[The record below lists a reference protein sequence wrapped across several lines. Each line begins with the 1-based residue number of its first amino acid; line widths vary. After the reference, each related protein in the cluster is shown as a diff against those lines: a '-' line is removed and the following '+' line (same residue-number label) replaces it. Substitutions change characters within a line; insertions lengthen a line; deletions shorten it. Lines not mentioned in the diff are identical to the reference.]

1 MGFLITV
8 VDTAFRVYG
17 WFIIIRIILSFIPH
31 NPHQPA
37 IRFVYEITEPV
48 LKLARGIIPP
58 LGMIDFSP
66 ILVFFALEIVRTL
79 IVRLLIALW
88 GFTF

>member
-1 MGFLITV
+1 MGFLIQV
-8 VDTAFRVYG
+8 VDAAFRVYG
-17 WFIIIRIILSFIPH
+17 WFIIVRIILSFIPH
-31 NPHQPA
+31 NPHQPI

-58 LGMIDFSP
+58 MGMIDFSP
-66 ILVFFALEIVRTL
+66 ILVFFAIEIVRSVT
-79 IVRLLIALW
+79 IKLLISLL